1 MRHRLLLLAAGLA
14 AVACQSGLEPTNPD
28 APTDLVYQLIPSGD
42 PLHPMGII
50 LEWTPPASGQ
60 ALSYDV
66 YGASSLEEEFV
77 LRATTTSPSF
87 HDVGD
92 PQLQYFVQAVD
103 GQGRVMGSSD
113 TVTVDAANTLPA
125 PQGLASV
132 TLNGGVELS
141 WDPNAFNANPNL
153 FDYYRVYS
161 TDYDAVNGCSDA
173 WALEGT
179 TVSDG
184 FVARN
189 LPNGETRCFAVSAI
203 SLDGHESNWS
213 NVIQDTP
220 RFDARDVVVD
230 VNTIVKHTVRLRALA
245 SRSTGIEVHMHL
257 DDCNPKVRGDE
268 QKLQQ
273 VLLNLLVNAES
284 AMEDAEI
291 RHLNVTTQKK
301 QGAVQIVIS
310 DTGHGMSESVLQRV
324 FEPFFTTKPAG
335 KGTGLGLSVSYGII
349 QQHEGTI
356 TVDSTPEIGTTFTIL
371 LPLYA
376 ESNK

>member
-103 GQGRVMGSSD
+103 GQGRVMRSSD

-189 LPNGETRCFAVSAI
+189 LPNGEPRCFAVSAI

-230 VNTIVKHTVRLRALA
+230 AADVHPTTAAFVFATADTFGVVVDTADTTADVYVSRGTGGQLWLHSSRAGVSVAPYGVSPVNDLATVNRAPTTGYADSTALSDGFGYVVRLTYADGTHYGAIRVVHATTDYVLFDFSYQSQPNNPELLRA
-245 SRSTGIEVHMHL
+245 S
-257 DDCNPKVRGDE
+257 P
-268 QKLQQ
+268 
-273 VLLNLLVNAES
+273 
-284 AMEDAEI
+284 
-291 RHLNVTTQKK
+291 
-301 QGAVQIVIS
+301 
-310 DTGHGMSESVLQRV
+310 
-324 FEPFFTTKPAG
+324 
-335 KGTGLGLSVSYGII
+335 
-349 QQHEGTI
+349 
-356 TVDSTPEIGTTFTIL
+356 
-371 LPLYA
+371 
-376 ESNK
+376 